1 MEPTEEQFLV
11 MNALETLNF
20 LVSDVYDGET
30 GIWYIETLSQVLK
43 CAQLMPDGEI
53 TVVEAGSGR

>member
-11 MNALETLNF
+11 INALETLKF
-20 LVSDVYDGET
+20 LLSDVYDDDT
-30 GIWYIETLSQVLK
+30 GIWYIETLSPVLK
-43 CAQLMPDGEI
+43 YAQIMPDGEI